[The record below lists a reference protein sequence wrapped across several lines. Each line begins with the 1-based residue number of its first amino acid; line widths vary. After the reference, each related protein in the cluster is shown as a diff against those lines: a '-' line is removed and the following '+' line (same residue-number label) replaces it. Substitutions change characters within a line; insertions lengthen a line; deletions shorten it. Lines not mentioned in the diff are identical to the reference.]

1 MAKNTVAKN
10 TVAKNTVADTLGPF
24 FGVAARGRS
33 YLNALYNLLAFPL
46 GVAYFVF
53 LVVGLSLGL
62 GLLIIWIGVFIL
74 AAVLLLSRAL
84 SAFERQQAILLLGAH
99 IGPMGA
105 KAAEKSA
112 KGTFWQQIKAFV
124 SNRVTWTGPMFL
136 FLKFPLGI
144 VSFVFAIAALSIS
157 LSILL
162 APFYYYWSPLD
173 FYFWYVDTLP
183 EALLCS
189 LLGILLFFV
198 SLHALNGLAWIWRE
212 LATLM
217 LGKKP
222 DVTPAAATPVD
233 GSPTAPA
240 AAASEAESQTA

>member
-1 MAKNTVAKN
+1 MMTTAKH
-10 TVAKNTVADTLGPF
+10 TVADTLGPF
-24 FGVAARGRS
+24 FGVVARGRS
-33 YLNALYNLLAFPL
+33 YLNVLYNLLAFPL

-74 AAVLLLSRAL
+74 AAVLLLSWGL
-84 SAFERQQAILLLGAH
+84 SAFERQQAILLLGAD

-105 KAAEKSA
+105 EPAKKSTVSQWI
-112 KGTFWQQIKAFV
+112 KTFIV
-124 SNRVTWTGPMFL
+124 NRVTWTGPIFL

-144 VSFVFAIAALSIS
+144 FSFVFAIVTLSIS
-157 LSILL
+157 LSLLL
-162 APFYYYWSPLD
+162 APFYYYWSPPD

-189 LLGILLFFV
+189 LAGILLFFL

-222 DVTPAAATPVD
+222 ELAQAVAGDPGSGDVSD
-233 GSPTAPA
+233 SPTAA
-240 AAASEAESQTA
+240 LEAASTEADAGDEG